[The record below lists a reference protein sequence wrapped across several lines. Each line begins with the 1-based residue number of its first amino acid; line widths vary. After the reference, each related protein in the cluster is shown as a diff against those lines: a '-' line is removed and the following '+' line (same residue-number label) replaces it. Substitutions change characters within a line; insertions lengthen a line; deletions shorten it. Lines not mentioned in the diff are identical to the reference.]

1 MCWSSIFG
9 GMYKHKKSNWL
20 RPMLLSSAFSLIIGL
35 AVVPQVQAQAT
46 TPTPSC
52 NVSKTSCTITFPYSG
67 DYYVWSPPADIR
79 TMNISLSG
87 AQGGRSGGNGSKTSA
102 TFKALPTGS
111 LYVYVGGQG
120 SSGNGAA
127 GGYNGGGAAG
137 SGHGDEGSGGG
148 ATDIR
153 TSTALADRIA
163 VAGGGGGTG
172 GWVGGTGGSAGG
184 PTGVAG
190 GNGQGLG
197 GSGGTPSSGGTGG
210 ISFGAAT
217 TNGSAGANGQGGAG
231 GSATTPGST
240 VAGGGG
246 GGGGYFGG
254 GGGGADTDPTGVD
267 GGGGGGGSSYV
278 NTTKLNAVSYY
289 SAFQSGNGTAS
300 ITYNLGPAV
309 SSFTTPASP
318 SNAVSPV
325 FNITFGQSVTGLT
338 ADDFTISGTAT
349 GCYVS
354 TLTGSGATYVAKVN
368 GCQDGTIS
376 LTLKADT
383 VTGNAIGPVRPV
395 STTPIILD
403 RTVPELDTLV
413 KQASSNSLLVY
424 KATFTEPV
432 TGLAADNVDWNVKGD
447 GCAIQ
452 SMTGSG
458 SQYTITIGSCLDG
471 HLAGLVLNSSAVID
485 AAGNIG
491 PSLLNQTST
500 TKIDTSAPVIHVF
513 DVTEPGAAGTPTW
526 VFDSEEPVT
535 GMSAANFSFSGTA
548 QTCAMNYSVLRTG
561 LGWQITLLNCGVGT
575 TQVTLAAN
583 SVSDSASNVGPAEAV
598 ASNLVTIT
606 PDEIVNQTI
615 TPNTPTGGTVTVT
628 PEEEVISYPP
638 ARVEI
643 STSPTKELQPGVK
656 PETVAKEL
664 VQEGNK
670 KVLVTNSQQ
679 QTWLFA
685 LGLAVVALAISSVA
699 AGSQMKTRRR
709 RH

>member
-1 MCWSSIFG
+1 
-9 GMYKHKKSNWL
+9 
-20 RPMLLSSAFSLIIGL
+20 
-35 AVVPQVQAQAT
+35 
-46 TPTPSC
+46 
-52 NVSKTSCTITFPYSG
+52 
-67 DYYVWSPPADIR
+67 
-79 TMNISLSG
+79 MNISLSG
-87 AQGGRSGGNGSKTSA
+87 AQGGRSGGNGSKTNA
-102 TFKALPTGS
+102 TFKTLPTGN
-111 LYVYVGGQG
+111 LYIYVGGQG

-184 PTGVAG
+184 TTGTAG

-197 GSGGTPSSGGTGG
+197 GAGGTPTSGGTGG
-210 ISFGAAT
+210 VSFGAAT
-217 TNGSAGANGQGGAG
+217 TNGTAGTLGTGGTG
-231 GSATTPGST
+231 GSANTPGTT

-254 GGGGADTDPTGVD
+254 GGGGADTDSTGVD
-267 GGGGGGGSSYV
+267 GGGGGGGSSYI

-289 SAFQSGNGTAS
+289 SAFQAGNGTAS

-354 TLTGSGATYVAKVN
+354 TLTGSGASYAAKVN

-376 LTLKADT
+376 ITLKADT
-383 VTGNAIGPVRPV
+383 VSGNAIGPVRPV
-395 STTPIILD
+395 STSAIVLD

-413 KQASSNSLLVY
+413 KQSSSNELLVY
-424 KATFTEPV
+424 KANFTESV
-432 TGLAADNVDWNVKGD
+432 TGLAADNVDWNVKGV
-447 GCAIQ
+447 GCSIQ

-458 SQYTITIGSCLDG
+458 SQYIITIGNCLDG
-471 HLAGLVLNSSAVID
+471 HLAGLVLNSASVVD

-491 PSLLNQTST
+491 PSLLNQTNT
-500 TKIDTSAPVIHVF
+500 TKIDTTAPVVHVF

-535 GMSAANFSFSGTA
+535 GMSATSFRFSGTA
-548 QTCAMNYSVLRTG
+548 QSCSINYSVLRSG
-561 LGWQITLLNCGVGT
+561 LGWQIALTNCTVGT

-583 SVSDSASNVGPAEAV
+583 SVSDSASNQGPLQDV
-598 ASNLVTIT
+598 VSNLITIT
-606 PDEIVNQTI
+606 PDEIVNQTVNP
-615 TPNTPTGGTVTVT
+615 TSPTGGTVQITPDQEVIIY
-628 PEEEVISYPP
+628 PEERAENPVVPL
-638 ARVEI
+638 
-643 STSPTKELQPGVK
+643 KELQGKEK
-656 PETVAKEL
+656 PKTITEEL
-664 VQEGNK
+664 PKQGK
-670 KVLVTNSQQ
+670 KKNFVPQSQQ
-679 QTWLFA
+679 QSFLMA
-685 LGLAVVALAISSVA
+685 LGLSVVALVIASVA
-699 AGSQMKTRRR
+699 AGSQMRTRRGK
-709 RH
+709 H

>member
-1 MCWSSIFG
+1 
-9 GMYKHKKSNWL
+9 
-20 RPMLLSSAFSLIIGL
+20 MLLSSAFSLIIGL

-383 VTGNAIGPVRPV
+383 VTG
-395 STTPIILD
+395 
-403 RTVPELDTLV
+403 
-413 KQASSNSLLVY
+413 
-424 KATFTEPV
+424 
-432 TGLAADNVDWNVKGD
+432 
-447 GCAIQ
+447 
-452 SMTGSG
+452 
-458 SQYTITIGSCLDG
+458 
-471 HLAGLVLNSSAVID
+471 
-485 AAGNIG
+485 
-491 PSLLNQTST
+491 
-500 TKIDTSAPVIHVF
+500 
-513 DVTEPGAAGTPTW
+513 
-526 VFDSEEPVT
+526 
-535 GMSAANFSFSGTA
+535 
-548 QTCAMNYSVLRTG
+548 
-561 LGWQITLLNCGVGT
+561 
-575 TQVTLAAN
+575 
-583 SVSDSASNVGPAEAV
+583 
-598 ASNLVTIT
+598 
-606 PDEIVNQTI
+606 
-615 TPNTPTGGTVTVT
+615 
-628 PEEEVISYPP
+628 
-638 ARVEI
+638 
-643 STSPTKELQPGVK
+643 
-656 PETVAKEL
+656 
-664 VQEGNK
+664 
-670 KVLVTNSQQ
+670 
-679 QTWLFA
+679 
-685 LGLAVVALAISSVA
+685 
-699 AGSQMKTRRR
+699 
-709 RH
+709 

>member
-1 MCWSSIFG
+1 V
-9 GMYKHKKSNWL
+9 N
-20 RPMLLSSAFSLIIGL
+20 SA
-35 AVVPQVQAQAT
+35 
-46 TPTPSC
+46 
-52 NVSKTSCTITFPYSG
+52 
-67 DYYVWSPPADIR
+67 
-79 TMNISLSG
+79 
-87 AQGGRSGGNGSKTSA
+87 
-102 TFKALPTGS
+102 
-111 LYVYVGGQG
+111 
-120 SSGNGAA
+120 
-127 GGYNGGGAAG
+127 
-137 SGHGDEGSGGG
+137 
-148 ATDIR
+148 
-153 TSTALADRIA
+153 
-163 VAGGGGGTG
+163 
-172 GWVGGTGGSAGG
+172 
-184 PTGVAG
+184 
-190 GNGQGLG
+190 
-197 GSGGTPSSGGTGG
+197 
-210 ISFGAAT
+210 
-217 TNGSAGANGQGGAG
+217 
-231 GSATTPGST
+231 
-240 VAGGGG
+240 
-246 GGGGYFGG
+246 
-254 GGGGADTDPTGVD
+254 
-267 GGGGGGGSSYV
+267 
-278 NTTKLNAVSYY
+278 KLNAVTYY
-289 SAFQSGNGTAS
+289 SAFQSGNGIAS
-300 ITYNLGPAV
+300 ITYNLGPEV
-309 SSFTTPASP
+309 TSFTAPASP
-318 SNAVSPV
+318 SNAVSPT

-354 TLTGSGATYVAKVN
+354 TLTGSGASYAAKVA

-413 KQASSNSLLVY
+413 KQSSANSLLVY

-548 QTCAMNYSVLRTG
+548 QTCSMNYSVLRTG

-583 SVSDSASNVGPAEAV
+583 SVSDSASNVGPAEEV

-628 PEEEVISYPP
+628 PEEEVIIYPP

-643 STSPTKELQPGVK
+643 STSPTKELKPGVK

-685 LGLAVVALAISSVA
+685 LGLSVVALAISSVA